1 MILHIAPSVISD
13 SLLTTHILI
22 FIESVPTVWV
32 RVTHPLVAEALS
44 VAAHKAVGFTGV
56 VAGYTHLASIA
67 QFVGHAIRLGTL
79 TLSLTVRG
87 GVTAVTT
94 AAIKWSTGVIVT

>member
-1 MILHIAPSVISD
+1 MQFLIF
-13 SLLTTHILI
+13 LLTTHILI
-22 FIESVPTVWV
+22 FIESIATVWV

-56 VAGYTHLASIA
+56 VAGYTHLASVA

-79 TLSLTVRG
+79 TLSLTVWS
-87 GVTAVTT
+87 GVTTVTT
-94 AAIKWSTGVIVT
+94 AAIKRSTWIIVT